1 MRPIRLTMEAFGTYL
16 NKTEIPFDEFGK
28 NGLVLITGSTGSGK
42 TTIFD
47 AITFALYGENS
58 KDTVGNGKRKDARTP
73 EMLRSDYAEPKVKT
87 YVELEFEHNGEVYTI
102 KRNPSYERPGY
113 KTKIP
118 HSVALTLPDGNVLT
132 STRDVDGDNGKIK
145 EILGINVSQFR
156 QIAMIAQGEF
166 QKLLLA
172 STDDRVELFRS
183 IFDTYRFNDIQE
195 RIRDINNKNA
205 IEYKKIKDRIT
216 ELTGEK
222 DVFDCDDMSEELGKT
237 IKAAERKLDEYDTFL
252 KKKDKE
258 KIEVNN
264 ALTVADELNRKID
277 MYNSCMEKYVEL
289 NANRESI
296 DKQRESVKKYDKAVK
311 IKPYSDK
318 WQMLTNQYIKTEE
331 KNEELKKKVVLE
343 QKEVAIVKERLDEDM
358 QVDQTPYINKIN
370 ELTKQLEKYK
380 QFNEIK
386 EVYAKEKETV
396 TNAGVKKEEL
406 KAKIDDLDCKIK
418 ENDKLLKFLASTG
431 TEKQR
436 CEYEISKINS
446 VVEAFR
452 QLDVKAKQLG
462 NLMKELNNAQDE
474 QKVLLMERNRLNSR
488 YLDVDTA
495 YYEHIAGR
503 LAANLTDGMP
513 CKVCGSLIHPKI
525 AVLPDNAPDEEDVK
539 RARAEFDDAEKIYRA
554 HNEHIA
560 ALKGK
565 IDTDKANLLDN
576 LNNYLSDNLETES
589 FEHIVEVIDNIIAK
603 YSGDLKLLKNNL
615 EYLEKHVIRKENAEA
630 ENEKLKELREQYN
643 ADYDEYVSV
652 YQSEHEKYIR
662 TEAKYEELKNEL
674 TGSQEEVTDE
684 LYKTKDILNVL
695 QKEIREL
702 SLEYDER
709 KTKIDSI
716 NGAIKENIDF
726 IEDTREKAD
735 EAKIQFENMLEENGF
750 YSRDIYEDA
759 LSDEQKTEVMRQ
771 NVSEYDKAV
780 TENETRIRDLKEQKI
795 EEKDRQDVTEYKEK
809 LDVIISEIKDTT
821 AKRNELH
828 ERITLDKNR
837 EKMLEKYGKELQKA
851 DAEYKKSKKLNDV
864 ANGNYKF
871 ETYVQ
876 GVFFEQILKQANKR
890 LKNMMNNQFELR
902 RGARTKGN
910 RGLDIMVFDRSTGK
924 ERDVRTLSGGE
935 SFVTSLSMAL
945 GLSDIVKYNNG
956 GIKLDTMFIDEGF
969 GTLDQ
974 DTLETSINV
983 LNSMSQSDCLIG
995 IISHVAE
1002 LRERIDKKIIVSK
1015 STKGSTVTIE
1025 K

>member
-16 NKTEIPFDEFGK
+16 KKTEIPFDEFGEK
-28 NGLVLITGSTGSGK
+28 GLVLITGSTGSGK

-87 YVELEFEHNGEVYTI
+87 YVELEFEHNNEVYI
-102 KRNPSYERPGY
+102 IRRNPSYERPGY

-118 HSVALTLPDGNVLT
+118 HSVALTLPDGTVLT
-132 STRDVDGDNGKIK
+132 STRDIDGEKGKIK

-205 IEYKKIKDRIT
+205 IEYKKIKEKVI

-222 DVFDCDDMSEELGKT
+222 DVFDCEDMSQELGKS
-237 IKAAERKLDEYDTFL
+237 IEAATRKLEEYDAAI
-252 KKKDKE
+252 KKKEKE
-258 KIEVNN
+258 KIAVNN
-264 ALTVADELNRKID
+264 ALMAADEINKKID
-277 MYNSCMEKYVEL
+277 MYEACIIKKNNLKENSNVIEL
-289 NANRESI
+289 YKNNVR
-296 DKQRESVKKYDKAVK
+296 KYDKAVK
-311 IKPYSDK
+311 IKPYDDR
-318 WQMLTNQYIKTEE
+318 WQMLTKQYMDKIT
-331 KNEELKKKVVLE
+331 KNEELKKTIEVE
-343 QKEVAIVKERLDEDM
+343 QKSANIVKGKLDEEL

-370 ELTKQLEKYK
+370 ELSKQLEKYK
-380 QFNEIK
+380 QFDEIK
-386 EVYAKEKETV
+386 SLYAKEKSIITD
-396 TNAGVKKEEL
+396 ASAKKEEFKTKL
-406 KAKIDDLDCKIK
+406 DSLDVKIR
-418 ENDKLLKFLASTG
+418 ENDKLLKFLASAG

-436 CEYEISKINS
+436 CEYEINNINA

-452 QLDVKAKQLG
+452 QLDTKAKQLAG
-462 NLMKELNNAQDE
+462 LMKELNNAYGE
-474 QKVLLMERNRLNSR
+474 QKILLAERNRLNSR

-495 YYEHIAGR
+495 YYDHIAGR
-503 LAANLTDGMP
+503 LAIGLTEGMP

-525 AVLPDNAPDEEDVK
+525 ATLPENAPDEEDVK
-539 RARAEFDDAEKIYRA
+539 KARKEFDEAESIYRN

-560 ALKGK
+560 SLKGK
-565 IDTDKANLLDN
+565 IETDKINLLNN

-589 FEHIVEVIDNIIAK
+589 FEHIVEVIENVIAK
-603 YSGDLKLLKNNL
+603 YSKDLALLKKNL
-615 EYLEKHVIRKENAEA
+615 DFLEKQVVRRDNADV
-630 ENEKLKELREQYN
+630 ENEKLKIQREECNDAYN
-643 ADYDEYVSV
+643 RYADIYHTEN
-652 YQSEHEKYIR
+652 ENFIK
-662 TEAKYEELKNEL
+662 TEAKYEELKKEL
-674 TGSQEEVTDE
+674 IKSEEDVTDE

-695 QKEIREL
+695 QTEIREFTAKY
-702 SLEYDER
+702 EEK
-709 KTKIDSI
+709 KTKIDSL
-716 NGAIKENIDF
+716 NGAFKENEDF
-726 IEDTREKAD
+726 INDTKIKAD
-735 EAKIQFENMLEENGF
+735 DTCKKFEEILKEQEFYDKEE
-750 YSRDIYEDA
+750 YKKA
-759 LSDEQKTEVMRQ
+759 LLDEHEIDEMRQ
-771 NVSEYDKAV
+771 AISEYDKTV
-780 TENETRIRDLKEQKI
+780 TENETRLNDLEQQGIDTKER
-795 EEKDRQDVTEYKEK
+795 EDVTEYKENLK
-809 LDVIISEIKDTT
+809 KTVDEIEEIRK
-821 AKRNELH
+821 KRDELH
-828 ERITLDKNR
+828 ERITLDKNK
-837 EKMLEKYGKELQKA
+837 EMLLKKYGKELQKA
-851 DAEYKKSKKLNDV
+851 DSEYKKSKKLNDV

-876 GVFFEQILKQANKR
+876 GVFFEQILSQANMR

-983 LNSMSQSDCLIG
+983 LNSMSESDCLIG

-1002 LRERIDKKIIVSK
+1002 LRERIDKKIVVTK
-1015 STKGSTVTIE
+1015 SNKGSTVTIE

>member
-16 NKTEIPFDEFGK
+16 KKTEIPFDEFGK
-28 NGLVLITGSTGSGK
+28 KGLVLITGSTGSGK

-87 YVELEFEHNGEVYTI
+87 YVELEFEHNNEVYI
-102 KRNPSYERPGY
+102 IRRNPSYERPGY

-118 HSVALTLPDGNVLT
+118 HSVALTLPDGTVLT
-132 STRDVDGDNGKIK
+132 STRDIDGEKGKIK

-205 IEYKKIKDRIT
+205 IEYKKIKEKVI

-222 DVFDCDDMSEELGKT
+222 DVFDCEDMSQELGKS
-237 IKAAERKLDEYDTFL
+237 IEAATRKLEEYDAAI
-252 KKKDKE
+252 KKKEKE
-258 KIEVNN
+258 KIAVNN
-264 ALTVADELNRKID
+264 ALMAADEINKKID
-277 MYNSCMEKYVEL
+277 MYEACIIKKNNLKENSNVIEL
-289 NANRESI
+289 YKNNVR
-296 DKQRESVKKYDKAVK
+296 KYDKAVK
-311 IKPYSDK
+311 IKPYDDR
-318 WQMLTNQYIKTEE
+318 WQMLTKQYMDKIT
-331 KNEELKKKVVLE
+331 KNEELKKTIEVE
-343 QKEVAIVKERLDEDM
+343 QKSANIVKGKLDEEL

-370 ELTKQLEKYK
+370 ELSKQLEKYK
-380 QFNEIK
+380 QFDEIK
-386 EVYAKEKETV
+386 SLYAKEKSIITD
-396 TNAGVKKEEL
+396 ASAKKEEFKTKL
-406 KAKIDDLDCKIK
+406 DALDVKIR
-418 ENDKLLKFLASTG
+418 ENDKLLKFLASAG

-436 CEYEISKINS
+436 CEYEINNINA

-452 QLDVKAKQLG
+452 QLDTKAKQLAG
-462 NLMKELNNAQDE
+462 LMKELNNAYGE
-474 QKVLLMERNRLNSR
+474 QKILLAERNRLNSR

-495 YYEHIAGR
+495 YYDHIAGR
-503 LAANLTDGMP
+503 LAIGLTEGMP

-525 AVLPDNAPDEEDVK
+525 ATLPENAPDEEDVK
-539 RARAEFDDAEKIYRA
+539 KARKEFDEAESIYRN

-560 ALKGK
+560 SLKGK
-565 IDTDKANLLDN
+565 IETDKINLLNN

-589 FEHIVEVIDNIIAK
+589 FEHIVEVIENVIAK
-603 YSGDLKLLKNNL
+603 YSKDLALLKKNL
-615 EYLEKHVIRKENAEA
+615 DFLEKQVVRRDNADV
-630 ENEKLKELREQYN
+630 ENEKLKIQREECNDAYN
-643 ADYDEYVSV
+643 RYADIYHTEN
-652 YQSEHEKYIR
+652 ENFIK
-662 TEAKYEELKNEL
+662 TEAKYEELKKEL
-674 TGSQEEVTDE
+674 IKSEEDVTDE

-695 QKEIREL
+695 QTEIREFTAKY
-702 SLEYDER
+702 EEK
-709 KTKIDSI
+709 KTKIDSL
-716 NGAIKENIDF
+716 NGAFKENEDF
-726 IEDTREKAD
+726 INDTKIKAD
-735 EAKIQFENMLEENGF
+735 DTCKKFEEILKEQEFYDKEE
-750 YSRDIYEDA
+750 YKKA
-759 LSDEQKTEVMRQ
+759 LLDEHEIDEMRQ
-771 NVSEYDKAV
+771 AISEYDKTV
-780 TENETRIRDLKEQKI
+780 TENETRLNDLEQQGIDTKER
-795 EEKDRQDVTEYKEK
+795 EDVTEYKENLK
-809 LDVIISEIKDTT
+809 KTVDEIEEIRK
-821 AKRNELH
+821 KRDELH
-828 ERITLDKNR
+828 ERITLDKNK
-837 EKMLEKYGKELQKA
+837 EMLLKKYGKELQKA
-851 DAEYKKSKKLNDV
+851 DSEYKKSKKLNDV

-876 GVFFEQILKQANKR
+876 GVFFEQILSQANMR

-983 LNSMSQSDCLIG
+983 LNSMSESDCLIG

-1002 LRERIDKKIIVSK
+1002 LRERIDKKIVVTK
-1015 STKGSTVTIE
+1015 SNKGSTVTIE